1 MVKNPLVV
9 LETWVQFL
17 GCDDPLEDSMET
29 HSSIACRILM
39 DRGAWWAIVHAIAE
53 AEMTECLSIAQHR

>member
-39 DRGAWWAIVHAIAE
+39 DRGAWWAIVCTVE
-53 AEMTECLSIAQHR
+53 KSQT